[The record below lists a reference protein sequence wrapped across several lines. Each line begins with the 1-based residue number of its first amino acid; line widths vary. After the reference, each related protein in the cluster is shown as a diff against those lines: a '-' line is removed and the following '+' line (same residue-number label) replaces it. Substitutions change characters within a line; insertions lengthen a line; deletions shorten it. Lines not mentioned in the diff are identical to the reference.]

1 LEKIAN
7 ANSSS
12 TDFGFLNMSTKE
24 KKKFA
29 FDQNTPFIIVNP
41 IFKDD
46 VRRSHVVINR
56 SDSIDSGSPFNFTD
70 KISLGFLS

>member
-1 LEKIAN
+1 MEKIAN
-7 ANSSS
+7 SNSAS

-29 FDQNTPFIIVNP
+29 FDKNTPFIVVNP
-41 IFKDD
+41 IFKED
-46 VRRSHVVINR
+46 VSRSHVVINR
-56 SDSIDSGSPFNFTD
+56 SDSIDSVSPFNFTD